1 MTGLLTMDYYPLD
14 KTSRFLILENLFEVI
29 ETRYI
34 NSDGRIFEKYLLSNT
49 TSEERLAYVRILM
62 GERRFAKDILA
73 CY

>member
-1 MTGLLTMDYYPLD
+1 MDYYPLD